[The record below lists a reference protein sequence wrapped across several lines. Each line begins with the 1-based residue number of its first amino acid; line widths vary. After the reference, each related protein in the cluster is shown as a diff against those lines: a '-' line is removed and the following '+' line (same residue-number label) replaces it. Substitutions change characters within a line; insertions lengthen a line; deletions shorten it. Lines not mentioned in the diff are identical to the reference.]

1 MRGATSCAASTR
13 SAALAADSEREYE
26 LILTPPAR
34 RALTERLSE
43 AVAAA
48 VMNFLTSTLV
58 SEPRRVGKPL
68 RGTWLGSGRPA
79 AAAIECSTDCARIN
93 ARSSCYESTTAAMF
107 TGRCELCAPLKT
119 SCGRRVSGA
128 AAGGRSSAGTA
139 GLRLSL

>member
-1 MRGATSCAASTR
+1 MPGATSCAASTR

-68 RGTWLGSGRPA
+68 RGDLAGIWSARRGSYRVLYRLREDQREAIVLGIDHRRDVYRP
-79 AAAIECSTDCARIN
+79 
-93 ARSSCYESTTAAMF
+93 
-107 TGRCELCAPLKT
+107 L
-119 SCGRRVSGA
+119 
-128 AAGGRSSAGTA
+128 
-139 GLRLSL
+139 